1 MGTNVSYGGS
11 SSREWNAFRELWTG
25 LGEVDLP
32 AAPATV
38 SPADA
43 PPGDVPPP
51 GDFLPSPSLDALGQ
65 ALAQA
70 LGRGLPRGPAG
81 ALGLV
86 LPRRGPGGGGAG
98 GAGGAGGGG
107 GGGGGSARNSGR
119 KAGGDRQVLRQA
131 ERGGAAIGAATAY
144 RDRDDAAL
152 GAFGTSLAALDAMS
166 PRQRNNAILNLVL
179 GDAGHP
185 DEAAV
190 RTAALEQVKVLTG
203 ADGQRRTAAEALR
216 AFIGQLVVQIG
227 LVELRDQILAGA
239 TTKDEARRKETGL
252 KQWAA
257 SKVHGLN
264 LAKYGTVSSLDCHK
278 AARDMA
284 RDALRLM
291 GRKK

>member
-1 MGTNVSYGGS
+1 VGTNVSYGGS

-43 PPGDVPPP
+43 PPGDVPLP
-51 GDFLPSPSLDALGQ
+51 GDFVPSPSLDALGQ

-70 LGRGLPRGPAG
+70 LGHGLSRGPAG
-81 ALGLV
+81 ALGSV
-86 LPRRGPGGGGAG
+86 LPRRGSGGG

-107 GGGGGSARNSGR
+107 GGSARNGGR
-119 KAGGDRQVLRQA
+119 KAGGGRQVLRQA

-278 AARDMA
+278 AARDMPA
-284 RDALRLM
+284 MRCA
-291 GRKK
+291 